1 MRGERDRVLDAMTSN
16 AMRTMEHITCLVVAI
31 LISEMLRSGCPDVS
45 DARLSIQREIKKMSR
60 ASRSYREIKKNRTAS
75 PHASHLAAAAAPSPP
90 PDLPV
95 TATSARTEPDL

>member
-1 MRGERDRVLDAMTSN
+1 MTSN

-60 ASRSYREIKKNRTAS
+60 ASRSYREIKK
-75 PHASHLAAAAAPSPP
+75 
-90 PDLPV
+90 
-95 TATSARTEPDL
+95 TEPQAPTPSTSRRQ